1 MIVTDRPIGL
11 ALGGGGALGFAHVKA
26 LQAFDELGLKPSI
39 IAGTSMGAIMGAF
52 YAAGFTGAEIE
63 VFLRDLR
70 HRRRELVTS
79 MWKAR
84 PRTVRNLFG
93 PLRSTAGQ
101 LSADAVLLAFGNR
114 LPETFEDLKIP
125 LTVVATDF
133 YGWRETTFSSGPLIP
148 AVAASMAIPFIFRP
162 VVIGGRPLVDGG
174 IINPLPFDHAMPEG
188 GICVAIDLVLRK
200 TGEPIRVP
208 KRLEALVGS
217 TMIMMHA
224 VTDEK
229 LKRVKPD
236 ILIEPPVEHFGGLEF
251 GKVEAIIDAAAPIKD
266 DLKRQLERI
275 LA

>member
-1 MIVTDRPIGL
+1 VTTTERPIGL
-11 ALGGGGALGFAHVKA
+11 ALGGGAALGFAHVKA

-63 VFLRDLR
+63 TFLRDLR
-70 HRRRELVTS
+70 HRRRELANR
-79 MWKAR
+79 MWKVR

-101 LSADAVLLAFGNR
+101 LSADAVLLAFGDR
-114 LPETFEDLKIP
+114 LPRRFEDLKIP
-125 LTVVATDF
+125 LTVVATDY
-133 YGWRETTFSSGPLIP
+133 YGWRETVFSSGSLIK

-162 VVIGGRPLVDGG
+162 VVIDGRPLVDGG
-174 IINPLPFDHAMPEG
+174 VVNPLPFEHAMPAG
-188 GICVAIDLVLRK
+188 GVSVAIDLVLRR
-200 TGEPIRVP
+200 TGEPLKMPR
-208 KRLEALVGS
+208 RLEALVGS
-217 TMIMMHA
+217 AMILMHA

-229 LKRVKPD
+229 LKRIKPD
-236 ILIEPPVEHFGGLEF
+236 ILIEPPIEHFGGLEF
-251 GKVEAIIDAAAPIKD
+251 GKVEAIIDAAEPSKD

>member
-1 MIVTDRPIGL
+1 MNTDRPIGL

-52 YAAGFTGAEIE
+52 YAAGFTGDEIE
-63 VFLRDLR
+63 EFLRDLR
-70 HRRRELVTS
+70 HRRRELANR

-101 LSADAVLLAFGNR
+101 LSADAVLLAFGDR
-114 LPETFEDLKIP
+114 LPKAFEDLKIP
-125 LTVVATDF
+125 LTVVATDY
-133 YGWRETTFSSGPLIP
+133 YGWREAVFSAGPLIP
-148 AVAASMAIPFIFRP
+148 AVAASMAIPFVFRP
-162 VVIGGRPLVDGG
+162 VVIAGRPLVDGG
-174 IINPLPFDHAMPEG
+174 IVNPLPYEHAMPKG
-188 GICVAIDLVLRK
+188 GVSVAVDLILRP
-200 TGEPIRVP
+200 TGEPLKTP
-208 KRLEALVGS
+208 KRVQALVGS
-217 TMIMMHA
+217 AMIMMHA

-229 LKRVKPD
+229 LRRIKPD
-236 ILIEPPVEHFGGLEF
+236 ILIEPPIEHFTGMEF
-251 GKVEAIIDAAAPIKD
+251 GKVEHIIDAAEPIKD